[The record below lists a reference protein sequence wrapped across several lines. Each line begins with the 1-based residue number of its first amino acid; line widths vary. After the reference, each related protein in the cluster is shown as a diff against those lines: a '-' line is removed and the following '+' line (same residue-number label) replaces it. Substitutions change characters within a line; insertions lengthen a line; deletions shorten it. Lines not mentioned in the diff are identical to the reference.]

1 MGRALRYVV
10 ALEPSRSTGHRP
22 CTRRV
27 AHCLGGHASIARAHC
42 AARRPD
48 RIASEA
54 FPINRLEDAQHCA
67 WSVGELALDSRKTMK
82 RGTLI
87 GIVVAAI
94 FACFLL
100 WSTLSA
106 QKLDCEAC
114 IEFAGKKNCAKA
126 SGTSEAEA
134 LRTAVSTPGGPVPQ

>member
-1 MGRALRYVV
+1 
-10 ALEPSRSTGHRP
+10 
-22 CTRRV
+22 
-27 AHCLGGHASIARAHC
+27 
-42 AARRPD
+42 
-48 RIASEA
+48 
-54 FPINRLEDAQHCA
+54 
-67 WSVGELALDSRKTMK
+67 MK

-114 IEFAGKKNCAKA
+114 VEFAGQQNCAKA

-134 LRTAVSTPGGPVPQ
+134 LRTAISTACGPVTQGMNEGIACQNRPPVSKRCKSR